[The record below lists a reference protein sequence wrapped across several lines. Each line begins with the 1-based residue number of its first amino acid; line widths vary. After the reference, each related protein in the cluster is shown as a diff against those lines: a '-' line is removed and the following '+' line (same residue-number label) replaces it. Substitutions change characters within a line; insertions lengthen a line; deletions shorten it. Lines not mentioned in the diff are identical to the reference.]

1 MTVLTV
7 GMCSVTVAVPYFPSA
22 EAVMSMSSPGAIAV
36 TNPLADTDARA
47 GSADDQV
54 KVRASVVPSDAFAT
68 ALS

>member
-1 MTVLTV
+1 VTVLT
-7 GMCSVTVAVPYFPSA
+7 GGSLTVTVALPDFPSA
-22 EAVMSMSSPGAIAV
+22 EAVMTMLSPGAIAV